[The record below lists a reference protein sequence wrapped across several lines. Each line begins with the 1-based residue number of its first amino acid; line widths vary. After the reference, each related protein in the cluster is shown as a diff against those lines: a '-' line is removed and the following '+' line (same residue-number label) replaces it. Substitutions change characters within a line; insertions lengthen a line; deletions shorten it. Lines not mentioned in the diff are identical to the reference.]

1 MRTFEARLSG
11 VLRILL
17 LAACFGVV
25 TITPSCTRPG
35 EVLKRYQ
42 IIADGQQTVFAQT
55 LEKYKV
61 EYDSLAMG
69 VFVKSINGDAISKSA
84 YWIYFVNS
92 SPVSKAADAFTP
104 LPGDTIEWRL
114 VSGY

>member
-1 MRTFEARLSG
+1 MRRLVVHSS
-11 VLRILL
+11 VRHAAMLL
-17 LAACFGVV
+17 TACLALIICA
-25 TITPSCTRPG
+25 TSCTRPG
-35 EVLKRYQ
+35 EILKRYQ
-42 IIADGQQTVFAQT
+42 IIADGQRTVFAQT

-61 EYDSLAMG
+61 EYDSLEMG

-92 SPVSKAADAFTP
+92 SSVSKAADAFIP